1 MKCLDQCQDGGTMPR
16 IFSLFELAVPE
27 FQTFESNKWNS
38 TTLVDVQ
45 KGFFMP
51 VWIAINQWYFSF
63 WYLVYIKKH
72 SRNGVWEPN
81 AYFFKRASC
90 DSNDQSCLF
99 PHPILTIIFKVPI
112 QISKIAIHIC
122 IYVCFCFFFSNFCC
136 GFPSR
141 IAATRWWFVFR
152 SFFFFYELFFRN
164 FSGFVFLVFWGHIR
178 IGIFLS
184 VDAKGA
190 RCRDK
195 KERCFF

>member
-1 MKCLDQCQDGGTMPR
+1 VFELGWNAFPMKCLDQCQDGGTMPR

-112 QISKIAIHIC
+112 QISKIVIHIYIC
-122 IYVCFCFFFSNFCC
+122 LFCFVWFFFQISAVDSRVESPPRGDDLFFVHFFSSMN
-136 GFPSR
+136 
-141 IAATRWWFVFR
+141 
-152 SFFFFYELFFRN
+152 FFFVIFLVLFFW
-164 FSGFVFLVFWGHIR
+164 FSGAIFVSVF
-178 IGIFLS
+178 FSL
-184 VDAKGA
+184 
-190 RCRDK
+190 
-195 KERCFF
+195 